1 MINTGPSRECTHFIR
16 SRKQGEFRKLY
27 PLVRLGKVLSKEMT
41 VRSVGFGMGP
51 TVRVDF
57 GESDKYRMCDGI
69 GPKNRHSKNH
79 APLMNISNPARTKH
93 LTGASVVI
101 CWLRWVD
108 VDINHYE

>member
-69 GPKNRHSKNH
+69 GKQQ
-79 APLMNISNPARTKH
+79 PLTARIDRMPRYILIQRGKKQ
-93 LTGASVVI
+93 
-101 CWLRWVD
+101 
-108 VDINHYE
+108 